1 MTTAKRPIASTAEDL
16 SVRIRR
22 GDSTTDERRAL
33 EQALEGSALL
43 RVAHQVGRDFD
54 RAAGVRAG
62 DDELIA
68 RATARALSR
77 PIPRARRRSAWLF
90 GVAATLAIAT
100 TAAATSFVFV
110 GGGSKQPPP
119 AAPPTEARGARP
131 PTIAK
136 PNGLE
141 HARREPLPEP
151 RAETAPQ
158 LEPRAAPTSRGH
170 AVAEVAKKAAAD
182 LFRDAN
188 QARRAGDFELARSLY
203 AELQAKYPSTD
214 EASVSRV
221 SLGKLLLAAGRARE
235 ADQQFNSYLA
245 TGRKSLEEEALL
257 GRADALARL
266 GESGE
271 ERRVWEALLRSHPSS
286 VYATRARQRL
296 GELGATG
303 ATQSH

>member
-1 MTTAKRPIASTAEDL
+1 MTTAKRPFLPTAEDL
-16 SVRIRR
+16 SVRVRR
-22 GDSTTDERRAL
+22 GDSSPEERRAL

-54 RAAGVRAG
+54 HAARVRPG

-68 RATARALSR
+68 RATAKALSR
-77 PIPRARRRSAWLF
+77 PVRRTRRRTAWML
-90 GVAATLAIAT
+90 GIAATLAIAT
-100 TAAATSFVFV
+100 TAAATGFMFV
-110 GGGSKQPPP
+110 GGSWKETPPP
-119 AAPPTEARGARP
+119 ARPTETSGTRH
-131 PTIAK
+131 PTVAK
-136 PNGLE
+136 PATQKPTEPEASPQPQAEAPSKLE
-141 HARREPLPEP
+141 QRSAV
-151 RAETAPQ
+151 
-158 LEPRAAPTSRGH
+158 TSRSH
-170 AVAEVAKKAAAD
+170 AAVEPKKTASD

-188 QARRAGDFELARSLY
+188 QARRAGDFELARALY
-203 AELQAKYPSTD
+203 AELQAKHPTTD

-221 SLGKLLLAAGRARE
+221 SLGKLLLAAGRVRD
-235 ADQQFNSYLA
+235 ADQQFRSYLS

-303 ATQSH
+303 ASQTP